1 MFNPRPVVTQV
12 PLGHGHACIV
22 IDDALVA
29 PERLPA
35 FADAYRE
42 DFQAAPPAV
51 FPGLQLRMP
60 EDFTQLLHDVLRD
73 HARRDLGVRR
83 VLRSASR
90 LSLLTVPAD
99 RLPPSQWLPHRLR
112 TSEADQCVVC
122 AELFLFHDA
131 TLGGAHFFL
140 PNTSPQQVAQ
150 IEHDA
155 HALSPEDFSRR
166 HAVRAGYPDSATTAC
181 FTHTATVPSR
191 WNRLLLY
198 DGGVFRA
205 PALPHPARLHAD
217 PRHGRLTLQAT
228 LTCSRNRVAW

>member
-73 HARRDLGVRR
+73 HARRALGVRR

-112 TSEADQCVVC
+112 ASEVDQCVVC
-122 AELFLFHDA
+122 AELFLFTDA
-131 TLGGAHFFL
+131 TLGGTHFFL
-140 PNTSPQQVAQ
+140 PTVSPQQVAQ

-166 HAVRAGYPDSATTAC
+166 HAVPAGYPDIATTTC
-181 FTHTATVPSR
+181 FTHTATVPAR

-205 PALPHPARLHAD
+205 PALPRPARLHAD

-228 LTCSRNRVAW
+228 LICSRNRVAW

>member
-1 MFNPRPVVTQV
+1 MFNLRPLVTQI

-73 HARRDLGVRR
+73 HARRGLGVRR

-90 LSLLTVPAD
+90 LSLLTVPAAD
-99 RLPPSQWLPHRLR
+99 LAPSQWLPRRLR

-122 AELFLFHDA
+122 AELFLFHEA
-131 TLGGAHFFL
+131 TLGGTHFFR
-140 PNTSPQQVAQ
+140 PTVSPQQVAQ

-155 HALSPEDFSRR
+155 DALSPEDFSLR
-166 HAVRAGYPDSATTAC
+166 HAVPAGYPDASTTAC
-181 FTHTATVPSR
+181 FTHTATVPAR

-205 PALPHPARLHAD
+205 PALPRPARLHTD

-228 LTCSRNRVAW
+228 LICSRNRVAW